1 MPRATPLASTC
12 QVRERQVAAVH
23 AWACILGIE
32 LELRA
37 HPGSVELGS
46 AITPLSAQLVVG
58 MDLDP
63 ASNED
68 LRSVVAQ
75 ASSLASPLHLPCIS
89 RSSPVHLPCI
99 SLASP

>member
-1 MPRATPLASTC
+1 M
-12 QVRERQVAAVH
+12 AAVH

-75 ASSLASPLHLPCIS
+75 ASSLASPLHLHERLVLPLS
-89 RSSPVHLPCI
+89 RPSPPSMTFRDLP
-99 SLASP
+99 